1 MFLIF
6 LELSLEARI
15 TAFVTANPLY
25 WLLFYC
31 CGKTPLLKAIEGR
44 KVVFGLMAPVGESIV
59 VGEARQR
66 AAGAGS

>member
-15 TAFVTANPLY
+15 TASVTADALY

-31 CGKTPLLKAIEGR
+31 CGKTPLPKATEGR
-44 KVVFGLMAPVGESIV
+44 KVVIGLMDPVGESTM
-59 VGEARQR
+59 VGEARQW